1 VVPQA
6 GLFSAALTAFVVD
19 SKQDLTPNPADEAV
33 YYLRQHSAI
42 LSQISVQL
50 SSIAPQV
57 SIPSTPPPPF
67 PAFNPSTSDVLVNA
81 FWFMALAFS
90 LLAALLAIL
99 VQQWV
104 RNYMHVFQRYSD
116 PLKSSR
122 LRQYLYEG
130 CEGWYMP
137 KVADAVPICLH
148 LSLFL
153 FFAGLG
159 DLLLHI
165 NTTVAIIAITPIEIC
180 SLLYVLT
187 TVVPIIYP
195 QSPYQ
200 NSFSG
205 IIWYLFQK
213 LRGRRF
219 RDRGPDGGVKPVS
232 AKMAQGQMQL
242 AMEEK
247 EERKDRDVRAI
258 RWLIDNLTEDAEME
272 QFVMAIPGSF
282 STDWGVDVWKRV
294 GERDKSDKGSQNE
307 LAEGPLTDMTVS
319 TEQAGPRVSRRSY
332 SGRIYR
338 ISRPIIH
345 LIKKFTPRYSPTNAS
360 THTPVTHS
368 DTAAAHIQGE
378 DVVLELSKRVT
389 RTLETCRSRQF
400 LANDDIENKLWRRR
414 TRACIETVASLVFC
428 ANAELYWLGDT
439 LNLLG
444 DVGTSEKPQEL
455 SLAGTGQFFVMCWTC
470 LSLAVVRNFL
480 ARSQSIMSDNV
491 TKGVELLA
499 RQDDTGDNNPP
510 TNAQKIDETLQ
521 GAKWC
526 LQGLCEALHQT
537 EDLTEEVEE
546 ILRSHESEISELEQI
561 DREADSLLE
570 VDLHIHRQR
579 FILFR
584 QVVSQFPGV
593 LYDVD
598 DDHPIPFSRL
608 AELFDD
614 TRKIQFIPPRQIL
627 KSMCSPAATLRNI
640 LEGQGDADA
649 YKDLLNNLKIFSS
662 RWTRWRGDEIQRQL
676 WRMQDLRDGGGLG
689 FTVELFFLALD
700 QLLSTSSS
708 KESHSVLYMGAF
720 RTITSDW
727 SKHKHSLGT
736 QNLLLYIAYSRFL
749 QFEYDY
755 PAYIVDKFLELLGNY
770 FEGQTRSRIDE
781 VVQQLTSLHIMSGF
795 RFWDRTLEVIGARVE

>member
-1 VVPQA
+1 
-6 GLFSAALTAFVVD
+6 
-19 SKQDLTPNPADEAV
+19 
-33 YYLRQHSAI
+33 
-42 LSQISVQL
+42 
-50 SSIAPQV
+50 
-57 SIPSTPPPPF
+57 
-67 PAFNPSTSDVLVNA
+67 
-81 FWFMALAFS
+81 MALAFS

-99 VQQWV
+99 MQQWV

-122 LRQYLYEG
+122 LRQYLNEG

-137 KVADAVPICLH
+137 KVAEAVPGCLH
-148 LSLFL
+148 VSLFL

-159 DLLLHI
+159 DSLFNV
-165 NTTVAIIAITPIEIC
+165 NTTVGISTIAPIGIC
-180 SLLYVLT
+180 SLLYILA

-219 RDRGPDGGVKPVS
+219 KDRGPDGGIKPVS

-258 RWLIDNLTEDAEME
+258 RWLIDNLAEDAEME

-294 GERDKSDKGSQNE
+294 GERDKSDKRNQNE
-307 LAEGPLTDMTVS
+307 SAVGPLTDMTVS
-319 TEQAGPRVSRRSY
+319 TEQATPRVSRPTY
-332 SGRIYR
+332 NGRIHR

-345 LIKKFTPRYSPTNAS
+345 LVKKLTPHYSHTDAS

-368 DTAAAHIQGE
+368 DTATAHIQGE
-378 DVVLELSKRVT
+378 DVVHELSKRVT
-389 RTLETCRSRQF
+389 RTSEICRSRQF
-400 LANDDIENKLWRRR
+400 LANDDIEIKLWRRR
-414 TRACIETVASLVFC
+414 TRACIETIASLVFC
-428 ANAELYWLGDT
+428 TNARLDWFGDVVE
-439 LNLLG
+439 LLG
-444 DVGTSEKPQEL
+444 DVGTSEGPREL

-470 LSLAVVRNFL
+470 LSLAAVRN
-480 ARSQSIMSDNV
+480 AVDQGRMSGV
-491 TKGVELLA
+491 TAGAEILA
-499 RQDDTGDNNPP
+499 RQDDTGNDKAP
-510 TNAQKIDETLQ
+510 TGAQKIDEALHKATR
-521 GAKWC
+521 C
-526 LQGLCEALHQT
+526 LQRLNVALRQT

-561 DREADSLLE
+561 DREADSDSLLE
-570 VDLHIHRQR
+570 LDAHICAQLAYFSHS
-579 FILFR
+579 FR
-584 QVVSQFPGV
+584 SIMFQFPGV
-593 LYDVD
+593 AD
-598 DDHPIPFSRL
+598 DLDIDYQSPKPFSRL
-608 AELFDD
+608 VELFQD
-614 TRKIQFIPPRQIL
+614 TRKMQFIRPRQTL

-649 YKDLLNNLKIFSS
+649 YKELLKNLKKIPFWSLF
-662 RWTRWRGDEIQRQL
+662 WTGHEMQRQL
-676 WRMQDLRDGGGLG
+676 WRMEDLRDGGGLG

-708 KESHSVLYMGAF
+708 KESHSAIYLGAF

-736 QNLLLYIAYSRFL
+736 QSLLLYIAWSRFAEVGY
-749 QFEYDY
+749 QY
-755 PAYIVDKFLELLGNY
+755 PAYIVDEFVELLGNS

-781 VVQQLTSLHIMSGF
+781 VVQQLLSVTYLSGHTYWT
-795 RFWDRTLEVIGARVE
+795 RVLEVIRARAVEVSAERLTGVPTHTQPARTVGTIPYLA